1 VFITLFVMSASVPAA
16 FRKAFADA
24 VDKWK
29 IDGEGGLKGYYL
41 HSPSGR
47 LFSWDQ
53 PKGVLYEY
61 DINSGTCKPI
71 WNAQNAAENAEIW
84 TLLPLPPTD
93 PAASNA
99 AQPQEELPSI
109 QVAIPEG
116 ATPGQILQVTTPEGT
131 EVQFVVPPDAITGQ
145 MFQIHYTPPADFLL
159 LHILENKIEDVTQL
173 IREITFFASK
183 CGLTAANLVELKKLP
198 YEGQSYVERNFQNQ
212 KLSISEFLKKV
223 HDDRPWEQE
232 FRVLRVD
239 SAGAIIGSHLPEF
252 ANIPG
257 IAQAQCHITAQKD
270 QSGRIRWYVRDLDSA
285 TGSFLEGRAVTN
297 KEPGCIL
304 RSNQVLDLGNQAEMV
319 VEIHEVDATGASTT
333 AGNLDLNS
341 FRRTEG
347 FREVIE
353 DLRERKRKRKEDY
366 SDRAEA
372 RRIRV
377 DQTKGAAVARLEEQ
391 SFRNREKLIQA
402 EEDKLNEEEGRTV
415 KKHQRE
421 AGMDEDGTF
430 LGAKTDSGKGG
441 IGFTDPAADF
451 HTAKSM
457 SRRDKANF
465 KTQKRFEQ
473 IEKKK

>member
-1 VFITLFVMSASVPAA
+1 MPVVPAA

-29 IDGEGGLKGYYL
+29 IDGEGGIKGFYL
-41 HSPSGR
+41 HSQSGR

-61 DINSGTCKPI
+61 DVNSGTCTPI

-93 PAASNA
+93 PAASTA
-99 AQPQEELPSI
+99 AQPQEQPSI

-116 ATPGQILQVTTPEGT
+116 SQPGQVLQVTTPEGT
-131 EVQFVVPPDAITGQ
+131 EVQFVVPEGAIAGQ

-183 CGLTAANLVELKKLP
+183 CGLTAANLVDLKKLP

-212 KLSISEFLKKV
+212 KLPIGEFLRKA
-223 HDDRPWEQE
+223 HDERPWEQE

-239 SAGAIIGSHLPEF
+239 CSGAIIGSHLPEF

-257 IAQAQCHITAQKD
+257 IAQAHCHITAQKD
-270 QSGRIRWYVRDLDSA
+270 SSGRIRWFVRDLGSA
-285 TGSFLEGRAVTN
+285 TGSFLDGRPITD

-304 RSNQVLDLGNQAEMV
+304 RSNQALDLGNQAEMV
-319 VEIHEVDATGASTT
+319 TEIHEVDATGAAT
-333 AGNLDLNS
+333 ATGNVDVNS

-353 DLRERKRKRKEDY
+353 DLRERKRKRKEEY

-372 RRIRV
+372 RRVRV
-377 DQTKGAAVARLEEQ
+377 DNVRNQGAAVARLEEQ
-391 SFRNREKLIQA
+391 SFRIREKKIKI

-421 AGMDEDGTF
+421 AGMDDDGAF
-430 LGAKTDSGKGG
+430 IGAKTDSGRAGL
-441 IGFTDPAADF
+441 GFTSAAADF
-451 HTAKSM
+451 HTSKSM
-457 SRRDKANF
+457 SRKDAANF

-473 IEKKK
+473 IEKKKS